1 MYETITLPDGRAL
14 DIYVSGPEDGMP
26 LVFHHG
32 TPGAR
37 LPERAIERA
46 AHARGLRY
54 VCASRPG
61 YGGSSRRLGRRVVDV
76 VGDTETVLGAVGASR
91 CVTAGHS
98 GGGPHALACAAELEG
113 VLATLLIAGVAPYDL
128 PELEFTADMGE
139 DNVVEFGRA
148 AEGEAALRPY
158 LEDQRTELVAA
169 DAQQMVAAFGSVL
182 PAIDRAAMDDELGAE
197 LVAQIHEGLRQGV
210 DGWVDDDLAF
220 TQPWGFSLAG
230 VESPVTLW
238 QGDADLM
245 VPFAHG
251 RWLARTLPNVDANLL
266 AGEGHLS
273 IAVGAAE
280 RMVDSLLAL
289 R

>member
-1 MYETITLPDGRAL
+1 
-14 DIYVSGPEDGMP
+14 
-26 LVFHHG
+26 
-32 TPGAR
+32 
-37 LPERAIERA
+37 
-46 AHARGLRY
+46 
-54 VCASRPG
+54 
-61 YGGSSRRLGRRVVDV
+61 VVDV